1 MIALIKWIE
10 NLSLNQKKYRLMK
23 KENSIITRNWLSGNY
38 ILMCVKLMMK
48 ASENLLR
55 RLSGLWKMKFIII
68 WHSWFVILVFF
79 LYMVYLMNIKI
90 HIITILVKTLIML
103 VFEFWLKKL
112 TKITR
117 LLNLMSAMEER
128 LLGTVTFLAKAI
140 QEVGQEK
147 Y

>member
-10 NLSLNQKKYRLMK
+10 NLILNQKKYRLIK
-23 KENSIITRNWLSGNY
+23 KENSMITRNWLSGNY

-48 ASENLLR
+48 AGENLLR
-55 RLSGLWKMKFIII
+55 RLSGLWKMEFIII
-68 WHSWFVILVFF
+68 WHSRFVILVFF

-103 VFEFWLKKL
+103 VFEFCLKKL
-112 TKITR
+112 IKITR
-117 LLNLMSAMEER
+117 LLNLCLR
-128 LLGTVTFLAKAI
+128 WRKD
-140 QEVGQEK
+140 